1 MTAPPPWEAL
11 KDVDVPVGARGRVR
25 QRVVDAL
32 AAPRPRRRRAPVLL
46 AGLALAGAAAAGIV
60 VVARDGAPP
69 PARPVAVAD
78 GQRVA
83 LAVGQGHASVV
94 GPAEVRVVDGALR
107 IRQGVVETLG
117 AMAIAG
123 PQCEAHVDGSAQV
136 SVRGDATQVR
146 VFAGFARVAHVDP
159 LCEVI
164 DLTDAPGP
172 APAAAPAASTAPI
185 GARDPIDPTPI
196 DAGVPDAETIVAA
209 APPRAVAPRPRS
221 AAPPLAIAP
230 PPPLDV
236 DDPAAADDAVAAA
249 PAADPPAA
257 DPPAA
262 DPPAAAPATD
272 PLTAEVAAYRAAVAR
287 EAADPVTAIAAWRA
301 VIDRWPD
308 GALAEAAELRLIALL
323 GRLGRR
329 APQEAAA
336 RAFLA
341 RHPRSA
347 RAADVARLL
356 EAP

>member
-1 MTAPPPWEAL
+1 
-11 KDVDVPVGARGRVR
+11 
-25 QRVVDAL
+25 
-32 AAPRPRRRRAPVLL
+32 
-46 AGLALAGAAAAGIV
+46 

-117 AMAIAG
+117 AMTIAG

-164 DLTDAPGP
+164 DLTGAPPAPG
-172 APAAAPAASTAPI
+172 APPAAPASTTAPI
-185 GARDPIDPTPI
+185 DARDPIDPPI

-221 AAPPLAIAP
+221 AAPPPAIAP
-230 PPPLDV
+230 SPPLDV
-236 DDPAAADDAVAAA
+236 DDPAAADVDVDVDLASPAIATA
-249 PAADPPAA
+249 PPP
-257 DPPAA
+257 P
-262 DPPAAAPATD
+262 PPAAAPPAID
-272 PLTAEVAAYRAAVAR
+272 PLTAEVEAYRAAVAR

-301 VIDRWPD
+301 VLARVPA
-308 GALAEAAELRLIALL
+308 GALAEAAALRLIALH
-323 GRLGRR
+323 GRLGQRAPQRPRRGVLAPPAQRARRRRR
-329 APQEAAA
+329 APARGAVTAAA
-336 RAFLA
+336 AGAGAGHRGCLL
-341 RHPRSA
+341 
-347 RAADVARLL
+347 DVELTP
-356 EAP
+356 APDGAC